1 MGGLGNQMFQ
11 ISHALCQS
19 WKYNTDCYFNT
30 TAHTPMQANQP
41 SKYINNIF
49 RNIKFLNINTPVNR
63 VSEFD
68 WNDPKLD
75 FDVSQN
81 IEFYGYFQSSKNF
94 LGFDEKIK
102 SLFNP
107 TDEFINK
114 IETIYPK
121 IKNPNTISIHIR
133 RGDYLTIPH
142 VLPVQ
147 PLSYYETCLSYFTEY
162 DDVFIFSDDKD
173 WVKENFKNEKYIIV
187 NNLEDYEE
195 LWMMSLCNHN
205 IISNSTFSWWGSFL
219 NNNPNK
225 RVLSPS
231 IWFGQYGPN
240 PHDSIYEKNWE
251 IIKI

>member
-49 RNIKFLNINTPVNR
+49 RNIKFSNINTPVNR

-75 FDVSQN
+75 FNPNQN

-94 LGFDEKIK
+94 LGFDNRIKSIFQPTVEFKEKIK
-102 SLFNP
+102 KLYPSVFNS
-107 TDEFINK
+107 NS
-114 IETIYPK
+114 
-121 IKNPNTISIHIR
+121 ISIHVR
-133 RGDYLTIPH
+133 RGDYSTIPD
-142 VLPVQ
+142 VLPI
-147 PLSYYETCLSYFTEY
+147 LDLSYFKKCLSLIQ
-162 DDVFIFSDDKD
+162 DISNVFVFSDDKE
-173 WVKENFKNEKYIIV
+173 WCNENFKSENFKII
-187 NNLEDYEE
+187 LDLDDYEE
-195 LWMMSLCNHN
+195 LWLMSLCNTN

-219 NNNPNK
+219 NTNNQK
-225 RVLSPS
+225 TVYSPS
-231 IWFGQYGPN
+231 VWFGSNGPN
-240 PHDSIYEKNWE
+240 PYDSIYEKNWKV
-251 IIKI
+251 ILI